1 MLGLLSSFVVHPRWS
16 LITYIAVFY
25 LHPPLRWSGAG
36 LPDMRWSLLAAVVTL
51 ISLPQ
56 AKLPPHATPIFFSF
70 SVNSVVLLCC
80 SVNHLRIYSTP
91 KILPMIRLGV
101 PVHSLDGDGITRL
114 GGYAS
119 EPNTDVFFCFDLT
132 ITTALL
138 QKSRHSIDRTKSEGI
153 ISNFRLYF
161 VDKTLVM
168 SYLRD

>member
-1 MLGLLSSFVVHPRWS
+1 MSLTAIAFLGAYVLGLLSSFVVHPRWG

-70 SVNSVVLLCC
+70 SVISVVLLCC

-91 KILPMIRLGV
+91 KILPMIRPGV
-101 PVHSLDGDGITRL
+101 PVHSLDGNGVN
-114 GGYAS
+114 
-119 EPNTDVFFCFDLT
+119 P
-132 ITTALL
+132 
-138 QKSRHSIDRTKSEGI
+138 
-153 ISNFRLYF
+153 
-161 VDKTLVM
+161 
-168 SYLRD
+168 